1 LRVEVIGPNPP
12 CIRCH
17 RISKIIKEIG
27 KEENLDLELS
37 HVFVGSEEAEKYGR
51 IVDSHIFLDSL
62 GVETEELEKLFEKR
76 DFKRIDEWLA
86 PYVEKAKE
94 RGLMLTPVIAVNGRV
109 KTVCVVPEKEEMRR
123 ILREET

>member
-1 LRVEVIGPNPP
+1 M
-12 CIRCH
+12 
-17 RISKIIKEIG
+17 
-27 KEENLDLELS
+27 DLELS

-109 KTVCVVPEKEEMRR
+109 KTVCVVPEKEELRR